1 MKVLSHRGLWNSI
14 EEKNTLTAFQNSFI
28 QGFGTETDV
37 RDFNGDLVISH
48 DIPNENSMR
57 ISDFFELYN
66 KINPTLTLA
75 LNIKSDGLQSLLK
88 YYIDEYKIENYFV
101 FDMSIPDH
109 FQYKKL
115 EFKCFTR
122 QSEYE
127 MLPCFYD
134 ESTGVWLDEF
144 NDHWIRNEFIHNHL
158 INGKEVCIVSPDLH
172 KRPHAEVW
180 QDYNKVSSND
190 KLMICTDYPLQAKKY
205 FNEN

>member
-48 DIPNENSMR
+48 DIPNENAMR

-66 KINPTLTLA
+66 KINPSLTLA

-88 YYIDEYKIENYFV
+88 YYINKYKIENYFV

-109 FQYKKL
+109 FQYQKH

-127 MLPCFYD
+127 TLPCFYD

-144 NDHWIRNEFIHNHL
+144 NDHWIRNEFINNHL

-180 QDYNKVSSND
+180 QDYNQLSSND
-190 KLMICTDYPLQAKKY
+190 KLMICTDYPLEAKKY